1 MLWRGNSTNW
11 LTVLN
16 ERLIAA
22 ASSSQGVHGN
32 IIDKS
37 ITHHHR
43 GPPGGYGGV
52 GGYADD
58 STSHIDPLGG
68 FSETDVDISTGGS
81 HTISHINPS
90 VVGGNNR
97 MLCAVDTL
105 PVEIVPN
112 GRSDLCFL
120 AYIEEFSQVV
130 GKADLFKRSLLLM
143 RAWWTYE
150 ASSYVGTPSK
160 VLLSVND

>member
-11 LTVLN
+11 LTILN

-22 ASSSQGVHGN
+22 ASSPQGVHGS

-37 ITHHHR
+37 ITHHR
-43 GPPGGYGGV
+43 GPPHTAGYGGV
-52 GGYADD
+52 GGYGDD
-58 STSHIDPLGG
+58 SSGHMDPLGG
-68 FSETDVDISTGGS
+68 FSETDGDVSTGS

-90 VVGGNNR
+90 AVGGNNR

-160 VLLSVND
+160 VHKQ